1 MTDTFNEI
9 KEELKI
15 YYPAFTDD
23 ELTEMTNKLIRFF
36 YLGAKAVYHAKQSE
50 KQLTDIKSTWIFPT
64 SVNFSRGYFF
74 DLVALTTIT
83 FNSHVSQVSTLKN
96 Q

>member
-23 ELTEMTNKLIRFF
+23 ELTEMTENLLSF
-36 YLGAKAVYHAKQSE
+36 YKIAVKAVLEQAENLLSFYKIAVKAVLEQDN
-50 KQLTDIKSTWIFPT
+50 Q
-64 SVNFSRGYFF
+64 
-74 DLVALTTIT
+74 DL
-83 FNSHVSQVSTLKN
+83 N
-96 Q
+96 QEAT

>member
-15 YYPAFTDD
+15 YYPDFTDD

-50 KQLTDIKSTWIFPT
+50 KHTPT

-74 DLVALTTIT
+74 NFVTLTTIT
-83 FNSHVSQVSTLKN
+83 FYNLVPIGN
-96 Q
+96 

>member
-15 YYPAFTDD
+15 YYPDFTDDELTEND

-50 KQLTDIKSTWIFPT
+50 KQLTDINDTKST
-64 SVNFSRGYFF
+64 
-74 DLVALTTIT
+74 
-83 FNSHVSQVSTLKN
+83 
-96 Q
+96 

>member
-15 YYPAFTDD
+15 YYPDFTDD

-36 YLGAKAVYHAKQSE
+36 YL
-50 KQLTDIKSTWIFPT
+50 
-64 SVNFSRGYFF
+64 
-74 DLVALTTIT
+74 
-83 FNSHVSQVSTLKN
+83 
-96 Q
+96 